1 MRKPI
6 ATVVGMMLAIVT
18 TRTPFAAAQNQ
29 PANAPANITV
39 QGGSSNGGGFGMLPY
54 MGFGMG
60 GWGMPGTAASASE
73 FGMAS
78 MIAASGY
85 ANLQNSQAAQNYEAA
100 RSQDFNN
107 RIQWTNAYYQ
117 MRQAHRAYVAD
128 HTRLSMDEITKI
140 AHDAA
145 PKRLDAAQLDPTN
158 GTLHWP
164 LILQDARY
172 ADVCDELQ
180 SLYNARATSSGYI
193 GAESYRDINKACDKL
208 MQLLKSN
215 ISEYNANDFEQ
226 AKHFIDSVRYEAHFP
241 AAG

>member
-6 ATVVGMMLAIVT
+6 VGVVGIVLGIVT
-18 TRTPFAAAQNQ
+18 TSAMAQQNK
-29 PANAPANITV
+29 PANSPTNITV

-54 MGFGMG
+54 QGFGMG
-60 GWGMPGTAASASE
+60 GWGMPGTAASSAE

-145 PKRLDAAQLDPTN
+145 PKRLDAEQLDPTS

-180 SLYNARATSSGYI
+180 NLYKARATSSGFI

-226 AKHFIDSVRYEAHFP
+226 AKHFVDSVRYESHFP